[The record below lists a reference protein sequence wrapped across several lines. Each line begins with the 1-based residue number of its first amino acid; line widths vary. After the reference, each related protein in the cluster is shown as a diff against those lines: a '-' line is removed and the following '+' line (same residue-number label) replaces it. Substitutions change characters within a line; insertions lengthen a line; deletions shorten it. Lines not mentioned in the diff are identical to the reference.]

1 LPQFLPGTLFFGDGF
16 DGCLLSGN
24 SQEIICRV
32 RRGSLTRRNRR
43 PRVRRGSLT
52 PPKPST
58 PRSARVSDPAETV
71 DRRSP
76 GHASAENKPEP
87 SLGFPSTG
95 FPQLNFGDLCSTV
108 KRHRSKPKP
117 DSPKSHAANPR
128 SSSRL
133 VMKSDRK
140 CHDAARLP
148 DQSEQQRRAAMQS
161 SRRGHRRRRDQHR
174 GLEFLDLCVYCMQ
187 QLSAET
193 RKVEHWHSTIF
204 RSIPHTPPTMLAW
217 EFVMR
222 ATGPFDRKTYS
233 LVARSRTC

>member
-1 LPQFLPGTLFFGDGF
+1 MPQFLPGTLFFGDGF

-32 RRGSLTRRNRR
+32 RRGSLT
-43 PRVRRGSLT
+43 

-58 PRSARVSDPAETV
+58 PRSARVSDLAETV

-95 FPQLNFGDLCSTV
+95 FPQLNLGDLCSTV
-108 KRHRSKPKP
+108 KCHRSKPKP
-117 DSPKSHAANPR
+117 DSPKSRAANPR

-148 DQSEQQRRAAMQS
+148 DQSEQLRRSAVQS
-161 SRRGHRRRRDQHR
+161 LRRGHRRRRNRHR
-174 GLEFLDLCVYCMQ
+174 GLRHHGGNAGCRSASTARCGRASILACWYWSCSYC
-187 QLSAET
+187 
-193 RKVEHWHSTIF
+193 
-204 RSIPHTPPTMLAW
+204 
-217 EFVMR
+217 
-222 ATGPFDRKTYS
+222 
-233 LVARSRTC
+233 